1 MIKPQ
6 VYKKIFNLQVR
17 ELFIISEKISLISEN
32 IGDGLALEIGPGSG
46 LVSTAFS
53 KWSKNPV
60 ISADINPEC
69 AKCTAKMAEINKV
82 SLDSIIDNAAKSL
95 KRNIF
100 DFVLLNPPYVV
111 TTSEELYESQ
121 LKRGYFEIIGH
132 II

>member
-1 MIKPQ
+1 
-6 VYKKIFNLQVR
+6 
-17 ELFIISEKISLISEN
+17 
-32 IGDGLALEIGPGSG
+32 
-46 LVSTAFS
+46 
-53 KWSKNPV
+53 
-60 ISADINPEC
+60 
-69 AKCTAKMAEINKV
+69 MAEINKV